1 MATLDPLNSLQAHLG
16 EPAPQTTSPEL
27 REARS
32 QLGTAR
38 RAAHRALRTA
48 LDTRTPDNLNRA
60 REALQASTDAAT
72 AYDVTKAVALL
83 RESRGTTTAVQR
95 ERLHK
100 AVDATELEAED
111 R

>member
-1 MATLDPLNSLQAHLG
+1 MTSLDPLNSLQAQLG
-16 EPAPQTTSPEL
+16 DPAPQTSSPEL

-38 RAAHRALRTA
+38 RTAHRALRTA
-48 LDTRTPDNLNRA
+48 LDTRTPDNLDLA

-72 AYDVTKAVALL
+72 AYDVTKAEALL
-83 RESRGTTTAVQR
+83 RETRGTTTAAQR

-100 AVDATELEAED
+100 AVDATELEGED